1 METTDLFLDISELS
15 LKKHG
20 ESVCGDQIR
29 TVRTS
34 DKTIVVL
41 SDGLGSG
48 IKASI
53 LATLTTEIIIR
64 MLKADVG
71 LADVVE
77 TVIGTLPICRVRK
90 IAYSTFAVIEIFHAD
105 HSYKTVNFDSPEAM
119 RFRRGRLVRP
129 ERHTTRI
136 RDRDIFVS
144 QGTLEE
150 GDFICLASD
159 GILHAGL
166 GVKMNFGWGWDNV
179 AEHVERRLD
188 SHPLC
193 AWEVT
198 HNVLAQTYSLYGG
211 KPGDDASVVGILAR
225 RRNRVVIL
233 TGPPLDRAAESGI
246 VERFLGSKGRK
257 IVCGGTTGNIV
268 ARHVGREVEVDMKT
282 VTPDVPPIGALPGVE
297 LLTEGIITMS
307 KTLELL
313 EECDFNP
320 AMLPPRRDGAV
331 LLAREILN
339 ADVIHFIVGQSINE
353 FYQNPDV
360 SKHISIRKNLIREI
374 VFSLTQHDKEVTV
387 EYC

>member
-1 METTDLFLDISELS
+1 MELFLDISELS

-20 ESVCGDQIR
+20 ESVCGDQ
-29 TVRTS
+29 VRTARTP

-48 IKASI
+48 VKASI

-77 TVIGTLPICRVRK
+77 TVVGTLPVCRVRK
-90 IAYSTFAVIEIFHAD
+90 IAYSTFVVMEILHAD
-105 HSYKTVNFDSPEAM
+105 HSYKIVNFDSPETM
-119 RFRRGRLVRP
+119 FFRRDRLIRP
-129 ERHTTRI
+129 ERRTTRI
-136 RDRDIFVS
+136 HDKDIFVS
-144 QGTLEE
+144 QGCLEQ
-150 GDFICLASD
+150 GDFICLISD

-179 AEHVERRLD
+179 AEHVEQRLTD
-188 SHPLC
+188 RPQC

-198 HNVLAQTYSLYGG
+198 RNVLAQTHSLYGG
-211 KPGDDASVVGILAR
+211 KPGDDASIVGILVR
-225 RRNRVVIL
+225 RRNRLVIF
-233 TGPPLDRAAESGI
+233 TGPPLERATESAI
-246 VERFLGSKGRK
+246 VERFLESQGRK
-257 IVCGGTTGNIV
+257 VVCGGTTGNIV
-268 ARHVGREVEVDMKT
+268 ARHVGGEVQVDMKT
-282 VTPDVPPIGALPGVE
+282 VTPEVPPIGELPRVD

-307 KTLELL
+307 KMLELL
-313 EECDFNP
+313 EICDFN
-320 AMLPPRRDGAV
+320 AAALPSRRDGAV

-353 FYQNPDV
+353 FYQNPDL

-374 VFSLTQHDKEVTV
+374 VFALNQHGKEVTV

>member
-1 METTDLFLDISELS
+1 MELFLDISELS

-29 TVRTS
+29 TARTP

-77 TVIGTLPICRVRK
+77 TVIGTLPVCRVRK
-90 IAYSTFAVIEIFHAD
+90 IAYSTFAVMEILHAD
-105 HSYKTVNFDSPEAM
+105 YSYKIMNFDSPEAM
-119 RFRRGRLVRP
+119 LFRGRRLMRP
-129 ERHTTRI
+129 ERHTMRI
-136 RDRDIFVS
+136 HDRDILVS
-144 QGTLEE
+144 QGRLEQ
-150 GDFICLASD
+150 GDFICLTSD
-159 GILHAGL
+159 GVLHAGL

-179 AEHVERRLD
+179 AEHVERRLEA
-188 SHPLC
+188 SPQC

-198 HNVLAQTYSLYGG
+198 RNVLAQTYSLYGG
-211 KPGDDASVVGILAR
+211 KPGDDASVVGILVR
-225 RRNRVVIL
+225 RRNRVVVL
-233 TGPPLDRAAESGI
+233 TGPPLDRATESAI
-246 VERFLGSKGRK
+246 VERFLASKARK

-268 ARHVGREVEVDMKT
+268 ARHVGREVKVDMKT
-282 VTPDVPPIGALPGVE
+282 VTPEVPPIGELPGVD

-307 KTLELL
+307 KMLELL
-313 EECDFNP
+313 EECQFNP
-320 AMLPPRRDGAV
+320 AMLPSRRDGAV
-331 LLAREILN
+331 LLAREMLN

-374 VFSLTQHDKEVTV
+374 VFALNQHGKEVTV